1 MADRIGESRLLAHE
15 DFIGDQIVLLE
26 GMAQQ
31 VFADAVG
38 VHLLFGIDGHAI
50 GQKIQVSEGNAGL
63 QGVDA
68 DAAVGAQNVVH
79 VDLPDPLLRLLLK
92 SIRIGGKICIFVAE
106 DLIGDLAGQDDT
118 DVGVF
123 MDPLADQIHADRGA
137 DSRDVPGSQGVDD
150 RLQSSDDIVSG
161 HDHFVVVAADIVRHF
176 AGVFEIDSVYVHAD
190 GKSLQGLI
198 QALCRRSADQGG
210 IQAAG

>member
-31 VFADAVG
+31 IFADAVG

-68 DAAVGAQNVVH
+68 DAAVGA
-79 VDLPDPLLRLLLK
+79 
-92 SIRIGGKICIFVAE
+92 
-106 DLIGDLAGQDDT
+106 
-118 DVGVF
+118 
-123 MDPLADQIHADRGA
+123 
-137 DSRDVPGSQGVDD
+137 
-150 RLQSSDDIVSG
+150 
-161 HDHFVVVAADIVRHF
+161 
-176 AGVFEIDSVYVHAD
+176 
-190 GKSLQGLI
+190 
-198 QALCRRSADQGG
+198 
-210 IQAAG
+210 